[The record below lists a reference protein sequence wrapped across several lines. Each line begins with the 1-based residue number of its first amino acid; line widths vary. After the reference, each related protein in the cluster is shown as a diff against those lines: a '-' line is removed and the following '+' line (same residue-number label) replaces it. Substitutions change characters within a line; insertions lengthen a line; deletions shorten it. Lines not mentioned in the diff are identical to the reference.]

1 MSTKGIQRG
10 MNVRDLIGTF
20 RAYSKGSISYKQV
33 VTKTSGKSCA
43 VHSKSGGGKAV
54 SAAKK
59 APKAKTVR

>member
-33 VTKTSGKSCA
+33 VTKTGGKSCA
-43 VHSKSGGGKAV
+43 VHSKSGGSKSTLRADKAR
-54 SAAKK
+54 KT
-59 APKAKTVR
+59 KTVK